1 MELLNLTSANLTN
14 STGSPA
20 HFIWKAEKMVPAV
33 IMSVCFLVGFP
44 GNVAALILRPWQ
56 QLSTLTQCLMVN
68 LASSDLLCLVTLLF
82 WFYALCND
90 WAFGAVGCKIVT
102 FLTYCSIY
110 SSVLTVTALSVQ
122 RYMQV
127 VHPHRSLQFKKR
139 RLVLMWL
146 MSMVLSTPM
155 LAFRQIIVD
164 QQKNFCVSHY
174 SSQPQQLAVIL
185 TEFTLGFS
193 SFIICMWVYIT
204 LNRKLTQTTFFNS
217 PSTFKLLTAVTITF
231 LVLWLPVM
239 IFDLVIIIDI
249 LSNSLKIVKFYDSG
263 LLIFSAF
270 VYINSSLNPLLYAF
284 ASGLC
289 KRNRNIQQE

>member
-82 WFYALCND
+82 C
-90 WAFGAVGCKIVT
+90 
-102 FLTYCSIY
+102 IY

-193 SFIICMWVYIT
+193 SFIICSQPLREEAVSQYQLSIKRAPAQT
-204 LNRKLTQTTFFNS
+204 LLRREAQSHKLSCSCGGT
-217 PSTFKLLTAVTITF
+217 
-231 LVLWLPVM
+231 
-239 IFDLVIIIDI
+239 
-249 LSNSLKIVKFYDSG
+249 
-263 LLIFSAF
+263 
-270 VYINSSLNPLLYAF
+270 
-284 ASGLC
+284 
-289 KRNRNIQQE
+289 